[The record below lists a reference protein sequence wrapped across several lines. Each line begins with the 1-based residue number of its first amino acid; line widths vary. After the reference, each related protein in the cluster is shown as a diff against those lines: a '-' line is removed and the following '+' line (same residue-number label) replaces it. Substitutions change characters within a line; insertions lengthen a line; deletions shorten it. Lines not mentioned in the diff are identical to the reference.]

1 MILEKFL
8 RNSNDNFLDYAE
20 IYLGGNTK
28 TYSPQAAVCEIPY
41 EYKANSIK
49 RRVPIYGLDGIPWV
63 LLKIE
68 KGGIQK
74 SYCYDKFPIHPLEKQ
89 HIVGHF
95 SYNIIGD
102 GTPLSNVRTLHI
114 KKKLDDFPDAGF
126 IKMSI
131 PRRISRFQRTVHS
144 FDVIHE
150 IACSAQLMKLKRPYL
165 PSCCG
170 GFLTSEDGIST
181 GFVLR
186 PNRLVNCNE
195 NYRFMPLFALYGEDI
210 SRKKDT
216 PLLTQMIH
224 SQKVYPLEFVLQN
237 IVYPLVRLWID
248 SIMECGLLLSLHGQ
262 NSLVCFDDKGKICD
276 IGFRGTHSF
285 VIPKEKQIPELY
297 LYKRCVI
304 GEDLCRPFNEVA
316 SLLYDSFLGDH
327 VFRYIQELLYRDFD
341 VKPCVFAEN
350 VKEIFKKCGGLEL
363 PMSKGVFYYPKDY
376 YGDSSSKLR
385 LGKITE
391 TNVWR

>member
-1 MILEKFL
+1 MILDKFL
-8 RNSNDNFLDYAE
+8 FSSNDYFLDYAE

-28 TYSPQAAVCEIPY
+28 TYSSQATVCDIPY
-41 EYKANSIK
+41 EYKANSINQC
-49 RRVPIYGLDGIPWV
+49 VPIYGVDGIPWV

-68 KGGIQK
+68 KGGIQR
-74 SYCYDKFPIHPLEKQ
+74 SNCCDKFPIHPLEKQ
-89 HIVGHF
+89 RMADQF

-102 GTPLSNVRTLHI
+102 GTPLSNIRTLHI
-114 KKKLDDFPDAGF
+114 KKKLDDFPNAGF

-131 PRRISRFQRTVHS
+131 PRRISRFQRTVYS

-150 IACSAQLMKLKRPYL
+150 IACSAQLMKLKRPFL

-170 GFLTSEDGIST
+170 GFLISEDGNST
-181 GFVLR
+181 GFLLR
-186 PNRLVNCNE
+186 PSHLANCNE

-210 SRKKDT
+210 SRKKDA

-224 SQKVYPLEFVLQN
+224 IQKEHPLEFVLQN
-237 IVYPLVRLWID
+237 VVYPLVQLWID
-248 SIMECGLLLSLHGQ
+248 SIIECGLLLSLHGQ
-262 NSLVCFDDKGKICD
+262 NALVCFDDKGKICD

-285 VIPKEKQIPELY
+285 VIPKEQQIPELY
-297 LYKRCVI
+297 LYKRCVV

-327 VFRYIQELLYRDFD
+327 VFSYIQKLLYRDFG
-341 VKPCVFAEN
+341 VKPCVFAEK

-363 PMSKGVFYYPKDY
+363 PMSKGVFYYPKNF

-385 LGKITE
+385 LKKITDN
-391 TNVWR
+391 NVWR